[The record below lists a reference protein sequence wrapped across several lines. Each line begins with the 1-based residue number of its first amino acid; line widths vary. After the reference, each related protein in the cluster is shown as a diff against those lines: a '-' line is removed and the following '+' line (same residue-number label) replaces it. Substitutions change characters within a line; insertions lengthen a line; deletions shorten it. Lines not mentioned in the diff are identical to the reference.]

1 MVLNKTFKNKRIR
14 STVISMFSGQSPLLS
29 FIQTILKTK
38 EDTKML
44 TELAGILWKIVREDR
59 EDGKVMGI

>member
-1 MVLNKTFKNKRIR
+1 M
-14 STVISMFSGQSPLLS
+14 ISMFSGQSPLLS

-38 EDTKML
+38 ENTKML